1 MGNNLTFGVRH
12 SGAFLTRT
20 AIRQFRFPRVMPGIF
35 EALTLASVFIVA
47 GIFSLGVPVKSMLG
61 PMVPVVLMMMS
72 CMVASGVYRE
82 EINHSIGNLYLHSF
96 YGFVL
101 AALGFRIVVLFL
113 PPEYS
118 SLKFYF
124 FFLFFG
130 FFVLNTIRPLLSGT
144 DFMDGG
150 GRRVN

>member
-1 MGNNLTFGVRH
+1 MGNNLTFGFWT
-12 SGAFLTRT
+12 SGALITRT
-20 AIRQFRFPRVMPGIF
+20 AIRQFRFPRIMPGIF

-47 GIFSLGVPVKSMLG
+47 GIFSLGVPIKSMLG

-101 AALGFRIVVLFL
+101 AAFCFRVVVMFL
-113 PPEYS
+113 PADYS
-118 SLKFYF
+118 SMKFYF

-130 FFVLNTIRPLLSGT
+130 FFVSNTIRPLLIGT

-150 GRRVN
+150 GRRGN